1 MISMKTINTS
11 DLCRD
16 TMRQCVKDSD
26 FLHSIVGE
34 YIQLLNNEQR
44 ATLRE
49 SLNYAQEEVLVDD
62 KGYVSSSQELIDDT
76 TYKQQFY
83 GGTAD

>member
-26 FLHSIVGE
+26 FLSSIVGE
-34 YIQLLNNEQR
+34 YIQLLDNEQR

-49 SLNYAQEEVLVDD
+49 SLNYAQEEDLVDD
-62 KGYVSSSQELIDDT
+62 RGYVSSNTELIDDS

>member
-49 SLNYAQEEVLVDD
+49 SLNYAQEEDLVDD
-62 KGYVSSSQELIDDT
+62 SGYVTSNTELLDDS

>member
-1 MISMKTINTS
+1 
-11 DLCRD
+11 
-16 TMRQCVKDSD
+16 MRQCAKDSD
-26 FLHSIVGE
+26 FLHDIVGE
-34 YIQLLNNEQR
+34 YIQLLNNQQR

-49 SLNYAQEEVLVDD
+49 SLNYAQEDVLVDD
-62 KGYVSSSQELIDDT
+62 KGYVSSPSQELIDDT

>member
-26 FLHSIVGE
+26 FLHFIVGE

-49 SLNYAQEEVLVDD
+49 SLNYAQEEDLVDD
-62 KGYVSSSQELIDDT
+62 RGYVTSNTELLDDS

>member
-1 MISMKTINTS
+1 MISMSNINTS

-16 TMRQCVKDSD
+16 TLRQCVNDSD
-26 FLHSIVGE
+26 FLHDIIGE
-34 YIQLLNNEQR
+34 YIQLLNNQQR

>member
-1 MISMKTINTS
+1 
-11 DLCRD
+11 
-16 TMRQCVKDSD
+16 MRQCVKDSD
-26 FLHSIVGE
+26 FLSSIVGE

-44 ATLRE
+44 VTLRE
-49 SLNYAQEEVLVDD
+49 SLNYAQEEDLVDD
-62 KGYVSSSQELIDDT
+62 KGYVSSSTLVDDS